1 MLPLVIQDEDYM
13 CETCS
18 SGQRPLPPFLHTI
31 SDQTLH
37 SRNKRKIKH
46 CTQQNTAQ

>member
-18 SGQRPLPPFLHTI
+18 CGQGPLPPFLHTI
-31 SDQTLH
+31 SDH
-37 SRNKRKIKH
+37 A
-46 CTQQNTAQ
+46 NTAQ